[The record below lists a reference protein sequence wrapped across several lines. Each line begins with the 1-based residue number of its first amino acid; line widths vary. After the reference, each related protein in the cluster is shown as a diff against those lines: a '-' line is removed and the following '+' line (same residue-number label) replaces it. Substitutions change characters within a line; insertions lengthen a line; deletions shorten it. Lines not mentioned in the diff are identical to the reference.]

1 MKFNYGKIFL
11 LGFGFFG
18 VSVIWGVYN
27 AFVPIFLA
35 NKFHISPGVIG
46 FFMTLDNIA
55 ALFIQPPVG
64 AWSDRVRTRW
74 GRRIPFILIG
84 APISAIAFGLIPVAA
99 ALPFFVACTSTLLLS
114 AALWRTP
121 VVALM
126 PDITPSEK
134 RSQSN
139 GIINFMGGIGTIV
152 ALQTGGMLYDLSPQ
166 FPFWLGSV
174 LVLLAAL
181 IVFLFIKEPKEYENI
196 PAEQTDSISGFFR
209 FNRDNRTN
217 TLIGLL
223 VAATIVLL
231 LSRAFPALQTG
242 GSQIGL
248 PPFVLLTAAL
258 LFIWFIY
265 LYVFYMAREVI
276 FEKEKSGLLILM
288 AIFFWF
294 IGFSAVE
301 TFFTLYAENHLGLTA
316 GTGATLLS
324 VLPLFFVLFAIPSG
338 FIASRIGRRTTISI
352 GLVILMVMMILLYVT
367 PAETLLTGLIPLP
380 LVGIPV
386 AEGGPRM
393 LTAAG
398 LLLIFGGIG
407 WACVN
412 INSLPMVVELTVAE
426 KIGMYT
432 GLYYLFSTLSAIVGP
447 ISNGIAVEISNNNY
461 NTIMALAP
469 IFFFI
474 ALVLML
480 FVRRGEAPALMREVL
495 PAGGEAKQ

>member
-1 MKFNYGKIFL
+1 MKFKYGKIFL

-35 NKFHISPGVIG
+35 DKFHISPGVIG

-74 GRRIPFILIG
+74 GRRIPFIIIG
-84 APISAIAFGLIPVAA
+84 APVSAVAFGLIPVAA
-99 ALPFFVACTSTLLLS
+99 TPPFFVACTSTLLLS

-126 PDITPSEK
+126 PDITPSPK
-134 RSQSN
+134 RSQAN

-152 ALQTGGMLYDLSPQ
+152 ALQTGGMLFDISPQ
-166 FPFWLGSV
+166 FPFWLGSI
-174 LVLLAAL
+174 LVILAAL
-181 IVFLFIKEPKEYENI
+181 VVFLFIKEPKYYEDE
-196 PAEQTDSISGFFR
+196 PTEQSNSVSGFFSFGR
-209 FNRDNRTN
+209 NHAVISGIGV
-217 TLIGLL
+217 LAAAGIVGLL
-223 VAATIVLL
+223 A
-231 LSRAFPALQTG
+231 RAFPALRTA
-242 GSQIGL
+242 GSQLSL
-248 PPFVLLTAAL
+248 PPFLVLAAGL

-276 FEKEKSGLLILM
+276 FEKEKSGLLILL

-301 TFFTLYAENHLGLTA
+301 TFFTLYAQNHLGLTA

-324 VLPLFFVLFAIPSG
+324 VLPLFFVIFAIPSG
-338 FIASRIGRRTTISI
+338 FIAGRIGRRTTISI
-352 GLVILMVMMILLYVT
+352 GLLILIVMMILLYT
-367 PAETLLTGLIPLP
+367 IPANTLLAGLVPLP

-386 AEGGPRM
+386 VEGGSRM
-393 LTAAG
+393 LTVAG

-407 WACVN
+407 WAFVN
-412 INSLPMVVELTVAE
+412 INSLPMIVDLTVAE
-426 KIGMYT
+426 KVGMYT

-447 ISNGIAVEISNNNY
+447 ISNGVAIELFDNY
-461 NTIMALAP
+461 NIIMALAP

-474 ALVLML
+474 AFVLTL
-480 FVRRGEAPALMREVL
+480 FVHRGEAATGQRGQPAPGRE
-495 PAGGEAKQ
+495 AEA